1 MEYIYRDL
9 WDFQVLDELCEGN
22 EVYVL
27 DKQTCETNVLTFMT
41 VAQLMRL
48 LTEAKKDGARFLFWK
63 VVEIKET
70 EEDKEDA

>member
-9 WDFQVLDELCEGN
+9 WDFQVFDELCEGN

-27 DKQTCETNVLTFMT
+27 DKQTRQTRDLTLMT
-41 VAQLMRL
+41 VKQLMRL
-48 LTEAKKDGARFLFWK
+48 LAEAKKDEARFLFWK

-70 EEDKEDA
+70 EEDAEL